1 MLGCAYMLA
10 IDQFHATRQQHGI
23 ALSTCRPTLIHIHAR
38 RQDATNHAG
47 MRNNPPQPLQIAPG
61 RDRASAPIHA
71 GPHRRQSTGRGIAR
85 PGQTACRMKGKARN
99 APSICCSLL
108 SKNVHLLRMLQ
119 GRPYMLELSKREI
132 IWKQFT

>member
-1 MLGCAYMLA
+1 MRVCASMLA
-10 IDQFHATRQQHGI
+10 GHMHRTM
-23 ALSTCRPTLIHIHAR
+23 RPGSSSASHY
-38 RQDATNHAG
+38 QHAG
-47 MRNNPPQPLQIAPG
+47 QFPDTAQPLQIYPG

-119 GRPYMLELSKREI
+119 GRPYMLELSKKESI
-132 IWKQFT
+132 